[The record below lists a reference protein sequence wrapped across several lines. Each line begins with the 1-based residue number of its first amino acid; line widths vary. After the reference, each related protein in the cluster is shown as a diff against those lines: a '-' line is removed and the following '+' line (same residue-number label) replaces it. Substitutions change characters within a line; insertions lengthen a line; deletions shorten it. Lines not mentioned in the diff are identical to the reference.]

1 MNFDPVV
8 AVARENFVLP
18 EGGEGAVV
26 LGAVEGLEVDPDKL
40 SKGFDGEVGEVLD
53 LHLGAAGLELPYS
66 DPVRQ
71 VVAELV
77 RGAHREEGRRARV
90 QLIVVKLQSAHYT
103 LSASGRRNA
112 NDDTHT

>member
-8 AVARENFVLP
+8 TVARESFVLP

-26 LGAVEGLEVDPDKL
+26 LGAVEGLEVHPDEL
-40 SKGFDGEVGEVLD
+40 AEGLDGEVGEVLD
-53 LHLGAAGLELPYS
+53 LHLGAAGLEVADR

-77 RGAHREEGRRARV
+77 RGAHREEGGRARV
-90 QLIVVKLQSAHYT
+90 QLVVVKLQSARYT
-103 LSASGRRNA
+103 LSASGRRNS

>member
-1 MNFDPVV
+1 MHFDPVV

-26 LGAVEGLEVDPDKL
+26 LGAVEGLEVDPDEF
-40 SKGFDGEVGEVLD
+40 SKGLDGEVGEVLD
-53 LHLGAAGLELPYS
+53 LHLGAAGLELPNR

-77 RGAHREEGRRARV
+77 RSAHREEGGRARV
-90 QLIVVKLQSAHYT
+90 
-103 LSASGRRNA
+103 
-112 NDDTHT
+112 